1 MIERL
6 GKGVKRYFK
15 DNLGILCALVAMIV
29 FINFWPNTNFLTQGN
44 LFNVLRQ
51 NTPNLLLACGMTM
64 VLSLIHI

>member
-29 FINFWPNTNFLTQGN
+29 FINFWPNTNFLT
-44 LFNVLRQ
+44 RA
-51 NTPNLLLACGMTM
+51 T
-64 VLSLIHI
+64 SLTCCARIPPTCCWPAA